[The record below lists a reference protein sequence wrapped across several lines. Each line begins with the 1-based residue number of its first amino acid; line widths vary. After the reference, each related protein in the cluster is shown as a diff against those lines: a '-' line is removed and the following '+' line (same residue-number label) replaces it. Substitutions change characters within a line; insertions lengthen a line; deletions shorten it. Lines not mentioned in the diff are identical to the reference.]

1 MLSLEPLM
9 VYRAELREPVAV
21 GAGPFGSRQIY
32 DITGGSFEGAR
43 LNGKLLPSGADWLL
57 VDDNNVA
64 RLDVRATLETHD
76 GARIYMQY
84 NGVLLLNDKVLQAM
98 ASAGETQF
106 GDTYFVTQPRFE
118 TGDERYAWL
127 NSVMAVAEGRT
138 LPNAVE
144 YRVSA
149 VVGG

>member
-1 MLSLEPLM
+1 
-9 VYRAELREPVAV
+9 
-21 GAGPFGSRQIY
+21 
-32 DITGGSFEGAR
+32 
-43 LNGKLLPSGADWLL
+43 
-57 VDDNNVA
+57 
-64 RLDVRATLETHD
+64 
-76 GARIYMQY
+76 MQY

-144 YRVSA
+144 YRVSE